1 MAPTTATLFPGAAA
15 TALHSPPLPS
25 FSFSCSS
32 AHPRLELGCT
42 RTKQSLLL
50 RASRIEAFDGLKM
63 KKVQSRRR
71 RTLVCAVEQ
80 NAEEEF
86 KKTVGVDYLIDAL
99 RVANPAELPK
109 LVAENVLA
117 FDTGFW
123 LRLAARG
130 DTCKSEDDKAWL
142 LTWLILTC
150 HGISEYGIKDYE
162 ELAATLMGVVDRF
175 VHKTNETI
183 DSSTDV
189 LKEILKPVVDP
200 DEEVIWPPTDPQA
213 LEVMKKFIIQ
223 KEQEGELN
231 EGFLSEVNA
240 QLRNAEEDTEKPGLT
255 AMLQK
260 VLQFYASA
268 TLSRRSYAKK
278 GNKILKDEQ
287 FLETIIKAPE
297 EEWNRLLLEGLTV
310 AKGDVTPD
318 ELYAVIKK
326 RVERVMIRTEGGS
339 YQQRILGE
347 YLKNIKS
354 RVEEIVKVV
363 QGQT

>member
-1 MAPTTATLFPGAAA
+1 M
-15 TALHSPPLPS
+15 
-25 FSFSCSS
+25 
-32 AHPRLELGCT
+32 
-42 RTKQSLLL
+42 
-50 RASRIEAFDGLKM
+50 AFDL
-63 KKVQSRRR
+63 
-71 RTLVCAVEQ
+71 
-80 NAEEEF
+80 
-86 KKTVGVDYLIDAL
+86 
-99 RVANPAELPK
+99 
-109 LVAENVLA
+109 
-117 FDTGFW
+117 
-123 LRLAARG
+123 
-130 DTCKSEDDKAWL
+130 
-142 LTWLILTC
+142 
-150 HGISEYGIKDYE
+150 KDYE